1 MSADVTATGRREIRA
16 GVPHVVLER
25 TFTAPVDAVWAAIT
39 EPSRLERWIGTWA
52 GDPAD
57 GVVDFRMT
65 AEGDDVES
73 ERFSILECDPPRRL
87 VVESKSPGGDGD
99 GDVWRLELDLIEADG
114 TTTLT
119 FAQGLPRPDSAD
131 NVGPGWEYYLDR
143 LVAAEGGRSVAEV
156 DWDAYYPALASSYEA
171 MFRD

>member
-87 VVESKSPGGDGD
+87 VVESKSPGGGD

-119 FAQGLPRPDSAD
+119 FAQGLPRPDSAE

>member
-65 AEGDDVES
+65 AEGDDAES

-87 VVESKSPGGDGD
+87 VVESKSPG

-119 FAQGLPRPDSAD
+119 FAQGLPRPDSAE